1 MMDNPQEPNPE
12 RGPLDRLT
20 DVLRNLDDQ
29 IEEARGRFDA
39 RVKEVQER
47 VERTWKDS
55 SLYERAREART
66 EFENRREQ
74 LQKGLE
80 ETALFKRAQETQK
93 RFEEQLAEVRAQLM
107 TRLGL
112 VSRSELESLSVK
124 LEELAAKLRE
134 IAEQRPVPPT
144 HF

>member
-1 MMDNPQEPNPE
+1 MMENPQEPTRE
-12 RGPLDRLT
+12 RGALDRLT
-20 DVLRNLDDQ
+20 EVLRSLDDQ

-47 VERTWKDS
+47 VEKTWKES

-74 LQKGLE
+74 LQKGIE
-80 ETALFKRAQETQK
+80 ETAFFKRAQETQK
-93 RFEEQLAEVRAQLM
+93 RFEEQLVEVRSHLM

-112 VSRSELESLSVK
+112 VSRSELEKLSTK
-124 LEELAAKLRE
+124 LEELAHKLRE
-134 IAEQRPVPPT
+134 IAEQKPLQ
-144 HF
+144 